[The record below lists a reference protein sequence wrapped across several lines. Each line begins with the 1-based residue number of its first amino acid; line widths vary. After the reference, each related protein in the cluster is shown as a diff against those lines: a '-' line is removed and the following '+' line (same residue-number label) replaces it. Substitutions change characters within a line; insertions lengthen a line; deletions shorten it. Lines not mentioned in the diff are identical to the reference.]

1 MWSRLNGS
9 PCAIPNALAAN
20 SVVQVAAFIVM
31 MGLER
36 IAEMLDNKRISIQV
50 SVVLNIPFFR

>member
-1 MWSRLNGS
+1 ME
-9 PCAIPNALAAN
+9 CASYDLRVLGAAAN

-36 IAEMLDNKRISIQV
+36 IAEMLEDKRISIQV
-50 SVVLNIPFFR
+50 SVVLNIPVFGY